1 MTVAE
6 PIRKLR
12 IRSTQETVQY
22 NGRQINFVLKRTSRR
37 TLAISVLPDGSV
49 EAIAPKGVTT
59 ERIKER
65 VAARAQWIRKQ
76 QRKFAVL
83 PPALPALPDYRS
95 GDSWRYLG
103 RKYVL
108 RTIRDRSAQ
117 RVSFRLEG
125 NRLVVRS
132 KAPSDTALTR
142 AKINEWYLRQARRVF
157 GSIIKDCATRLAAL
171 RIESPGFAL
180 RRMEK
185 RLGSCA
191 PSGKLLLD
199 PRLVEAS
206 TALIEFV
213 IVHELCHQR
222 ELNHGPAFYR
232 LMDKALPDW
241 RDRERKLLR
250 YEFSR

>member
-1 MTVAE
+1 M
-6 PIRKLR
+6 
-12 IRSTQETVQY
+12 
-22 NGRQINFVLKRTSRR
+22 
-37 TLAISVLPDGSV
+37 
-49 EAIAPKGVTT
+49 
-59 ERIKER
+59 
-65 VAARAQWIRKQ
+65 
-76 QRKFAVL
+76 
-83 PPALPALPDYRS
+83 
-95 GDSWRYLG
+95 
-103 RKYVL
+103 
-108 RTIRDRSAQ
+108 
-117 RVSFRLEG
+117 
-125 NRLVVRS
+125 
-132 KAPSDTALTR
+132 
-142 AKINEWYLRQARRVF
+142 F
-157 GSIIKDCATRLAAL
+157 GTIIKDCATRLAVL

-241 RDRERKLLR
+241 RERERRLLR
-250 YEFSR
+250 YEFSV

>member
-1 MTVAE
+1 MAATPGSASRV
-6 PIRKLR
+6 
-12 IRSTQETVQY
+12 RSTHESVER
-22 NGRQINFVLKRTSRR
+22 NGREIAFVLKRTSRR

-49 EAIAPKGVTT
+49 EVIAPKGVAT

-65 VAARAQWIRKQ
+65 VSARAQWIRKQ
-76 QRKFAVL
+76 QRAFAAL
-83 PPALPALPDYRS
+83 PPALPAKPDYRS

-108 RTIRDRSAQ
+108 RTVRDRTAQ
-117 RVSFRLEG
+117 RVSFRFEG
-125 NRLVVRS
+125 NRFVVRA
-132 KAPSDTALTR
+132 KAPSDTALLR
-142 AKINEWYLRQARRVF
+142 AKINDWYLRHARRVF
-157 GSIIKDCATRLAAL
+157 GGIVESCAERLRGLGIAN
-171 RIESPGFAL
+171 PGFAL
-180 RRMEK
+180 RRMDK

-213 IVHELCHQR
+213 VVHELCHQR
-222 ELNHGPAFYR
+222 ELNHGPAFFR

-241 RDRERKLLR
+241 RERERKLLR
-250 YEFSR
+250 YEFST